1 MILAARA
8 LCHSNQ
14 QILVIKESPR
24 CQDIPRIP
32 ASQCA
37 CSTLS
42 HLYQQIIIAVSGG
55 EILISIPLAA
65 CHVRRDYVGA
75 NNDPNSHIVCHSRTS
90 KCLRQNLPALWGF
103 QMKNRDRRKTWAG
116 YRRQRYGVKYFSIMR
131 FHEIRQ
137 CGRNQHIPICMPIWL
152 LFESALA
159 PTVRIFSQW
168 PQKVPHCG
176 EIATVAIPP
185 ARKRAGRAHDCSTKR
200 FETSGAANVHYR

>member
-1 MILAARA
+1 MT
-8 LCHSNQ
+8 
-14 QILVIKESPR
+14 QIPIFF
-24 CQDIPRIP
+24 
-32 ASQCA
+32 
-37 CSTLS
+37 
-42 HLYQQIIIAVSGG
+42 
-55 EILISIPLAA
+55 
-65 CHVRRDYVGA
+65 
-75 NNDPNSHIVCHSRTS
+75 CHSRTS
-90 KCLRQNLPALWGF
+90 KCLSVKTF
-103 QMKNRDRRKTWAG
+103 QLSGAFKPEHQVKHRDRPKKWAS

-131 FHEIRQ
+131 FHEIRL
-137 CGRNQHIPICMPIWL
+137 CGPNQQVSICMPIWL